1 MKIIRR
7 TFINILLFNFIS
19 FASNSPQLYHQQVE
33 ELAYNQFDRITCFVE
48 PGSLQINS
56 VKIFIRFEEGE
67 LFNEYTMVNDKGVY
81 TFRIIPEMVRSDS
94 FYYFITAEFSDYS
107 IFAYPADNP
116 EENLIVVP
124 VVEPK
129 RVAKKIAVKDVE
141 KIYCDLG
148 RNIGKVRSVTIYTHY
163 GKNGRYSLTPMAL
176 SGGHFQYNVSPPSE
190 KNQILFYYIVIKY
203 MDHTLLSYPSDDL
216 DNNPITGYY
225 RDVGCDHFKNCTE
238 KL

>member
-1 MKIIRR
+1 MNFIRR
-7 TFINILLFNFIS
+7 IFINILLFSFIS

-33 ELAYNQFDRITCFVE
+33 ELAYNQFDQITCVVE

-81 TFRIIPEMVRSDS
+81 AFRIIPEMVRSDS

-107 IFAYPADNP
+107 IVAYPADNP
-116 EENLIVVP
+116 KENPIIVP

-129 RVAKKIAVKDVE
+129 RVARKIAVKKVE

-148 RNIGKVRSVTIYTHY
+148 RNIEKVRSVTIYTRY
-163 GKNGRYSLTPMAL
+163 GKKGRYSLTPMTFS
-176 SGGHFQYNVSPPSE
+176 SGRFQYKVLPPSK
-190 KNQILFYYIVIKY
+190 KNQILLYYIVIKY
-203 MDHTLLSYPSDDL
+203 MDHTLLSYPSNDF
-216 DNNPITGYY
+216 DNNPDY
-225 RDVGCDHFKNCTE
+225 RVLQGRRM
-238 KL
+238 